1 MAAEGFGGEI
11 VAGHGIGPGPAAAA
25 DIEVFAV
32 AATAFICFEV
42 AHFLEERRVF
52 PDILEALLAD
62 IASSL
67 GEIATGQDIA
77 IHINQADEL
86 SGKAAL

>member
-11 VAGHGIGPGPAAAA
+11 VAGHGIGPGPAATTNVK
-25 DIEVFAV
+25 VFAAAAVVLV
-32 AATAFICFEV
+32 ALEIP
-42 AHFLEERRVF
+42 HFVEERCLF
-52 PDILEALLAD
+52 PHLFEALLAD